1 MDNTRLMPPDQ
12 RTLLNQQVR
21 SYDKDELVRHF
32 ERCMK
37 VRPKWYKWELEG
49 VPTGYK
55 PTRLF

>member
-1 MDNTRLMPPDQ
+1 MDNTLPQPPSQ
-12 RTLLNQQVR
+12 RSSLNKIVR
-21 SYDKDELVRHF
+21 SYDSDEIVKHF